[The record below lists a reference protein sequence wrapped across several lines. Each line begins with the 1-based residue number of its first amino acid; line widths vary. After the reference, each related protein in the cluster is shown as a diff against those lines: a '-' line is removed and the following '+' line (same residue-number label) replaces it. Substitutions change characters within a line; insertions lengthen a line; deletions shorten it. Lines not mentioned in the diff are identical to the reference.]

1 MEMVSKAD
9 GETTDIFARHLKA
22 GKEQNM
28 YDALHDDL
36 LIYAFGQ
43 ASAKS
48 RGTVFIAFSNMT
60 EIQVFLI
67 RLSQASGSFRSQ
79 WIGLHQYI
87 KPCTKSPKNT

>member
-1 MEMVSKAD
+1 MVSKAD

-48 RGTVFIAFSNMT
+48 RGTMFIKFSSITEIRVFI
-60 EIQVFLI
+60 
-67 RLSQASGSFRSQ
+67 
-79 WIGLHQYI
+79 
-87 KPCTKSPKNT
+87 

>member
-22 GKEQNM
+22 GKEQNI

-48 RGTVFIAFSNMT
+48 KGTMSTKFSNRT
-60 EIQVFLI
+60 EIQMLI
-67 RLSQASGSFRSQ
+67 
-79 WIGLHQYI
+79 
-87 KPCTKSPKNT
+87 

>member
-48 RGTVFIAFSNMT
+48 RGTMFIN
-60 EIQVFLI
+60 
-67 RLSQASGSFRSQ
+67 
-79 WIGLHQYI
+79 
-87 KPCTKSPKNT
+87 

>member
-1 MEMVSKAD
+1 MEMVSKSD
-9 GETTDIFARHLKA
+9 GETTDIFARHLKG

-48 RGTVFIAFSNMT
+48 RGTMSIRFSNMI
-60 EIQVFLI
+60 EIQVLI
-67 RLSQASGSFRSQ
+67 
-79 WIGLHQYI
+79 
-87 KPCTKSPKNT
+87 